1 MPDHRK
7 LRMRMTS
14 LLSLPRVSAS
24 CLPSRD
30 HSKLKICPDSNFVTC
45 FGAPPARFCRQ
56 MLETPFRVK
65 TQSIASPPGA
75 QREPPAVIGQST
87 DAKGYRHQRQ
97 LPSTDLVVHAHLPRR
112 QRVVP
117 QSSTSPVMLATR
129 CKSAKLLLACTG
141 WYASDGTDSV
151 LRRARDI
158 AARPCTNSRITC
170 ENSVWVSA
178 AATSL

>member
-7 LRMRMTS
+7 IADEDDIAAFPS
-14 LLSLPRVSAS
+14 SSQCQLPAITR
-24 CLPSRD
+24 

-45 FGAPPARFCRQ
+45 FGARQPGSVARCWRP
-56 MLETPFRVK
+56 PFRVK

-75 QREPPAVIGQST
+75 QREPPAVDRQST

-117 QSSTSPVMLATR
+117 KSCTSPVMLATR